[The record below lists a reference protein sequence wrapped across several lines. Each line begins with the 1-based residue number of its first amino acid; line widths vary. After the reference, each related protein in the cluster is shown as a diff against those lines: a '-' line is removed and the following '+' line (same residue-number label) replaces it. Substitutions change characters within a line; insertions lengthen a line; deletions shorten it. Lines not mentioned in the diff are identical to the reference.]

1 MASKAPAKAETKS
14 LLEKVLAKAK
24 ATKTKATLC
33 IDLGQI
39 CLTDSCAR
47 HSHIDMFC
55 QSILFINYL
64 TRLATG
70 LESGKPATIY
80 VQDKQHKQ

>member
-39 CLTDSCAR
+39 CLTDSYSLE
-47 HSHIDMFC
+47 HS
-55 QSILFINYL
+55 STTVNRY
-64 TRLATG
+64 
-70 LESGKPATIY
+70 
-80 VQDKQHKQ
+80 